1 MMVAKTALGWAAH
14 PGLEVMTPNGLAKYV
29 THKAGVVL
37 VEHDYAYL
45 REYRADEVMLGGEQ
59 G

>member
-1 MMVAKTALGWAAH
+1 MTAKTALGWAEH
-14 PGLEVMTPNGLAKYV
+14 PGFEVDTPNGVARYV

-45 REYRADEVMLGGEQ
+45 VEYRADEVMLGGEQ

>member
-1 MMVAKTALGWAAH
+1 MVAKTALGWAEH
-14 PGLEVMTPNGLAKYV
+14 PGFEVDTPNGPARYV

-45 REYRADEVMLGGEQ
+45 TEYPADRVQVRG
-59 G
+59 

>member
-1 MMVAKTALGWAAH
+1 MVAKTALGWAAH

-45 REYRADEVMLGGEQ
+45 VEYPSDKVTIGG
-59 G
+59 